1 MKCIH
6 VIHSVESVAR
16 ETVVSVN
23 SCHGSIY
30 VITCWII
37 ELSEYLEDY
46 FKVSVNILNG
56 SYDIFSCPVSQGDA
70 IL

>member
-1 MKCIH
+1 MECIH
-6 VIHSVESVAR
+6 VIHSVESVAG

-23 SCHGSIY
+23 SCHGSVY

-37 ELSEYLEDY
+37 ELSEYLGDRL
-46 FKVSVNILNG
+46 KVSVNILNE
-56 SYDIFSCPVSQGDA
+56 SYIFLCPVSQGDA